1 MKRLPFYLAF
11 LAVSL
16 AAQNAGTPP
25 AERLV
30 ILKYAEPEAISSLLG
45 IFGAMVSP
53 NSQMHALAVRADP
66 NKWPAIEDAIRRLD
80 VPASLPRNVEIT
92 VYFLVAGKDLA
103 QGTPL
108 NGDVEPVVTQ
118 LRRTFS
124 YADYRVLDTLML
136 RTRIGREAE
145 ASGSLAAGRAR
156 IVAADGKGPAAKPG
170 EASGSI
176 ARGAPIVT
184 QVKLRAAAVDP
195 DGKIHLDNVRAG
207 MRLPVVSDNKGSF
220 NYIDTGI
227 NTDID
232 VKDGQKVVVGK
243 SSYEG
248 PDKAVFLVLTAKLL
262 D

>member
-16 AAQNAGTPP
+16 AAQGPGTQP
-25 AERLV
+25 AERLI
-30 ILKYAEPEAISSLLG
+30 ILKYADPRVVASLLG
-45 IFGAMVSP
+45 IFGAVVSP
-53 NSQMHALAVRADP
+53 DRETHALAIRADP
-66 NKWPAIEDAIRRLD
+66 SKWPAIEDAIQRLD
-80 VPASLPRNVEIT
+80 VPAAVPRNVEIS

-103 QGTPL
+103 QGGPL
-108 NGDVEPVVTQ
+108 NGDVEPVVAQ

-124 YADYRVLDTLML
+124 YAEYRVLDTLML
-136 RTRIGREAE
+136 RTRVGQVAE
-145 ASGSLAAGRAR
+145 ASGSLAAGRSRVMGAE
-156 IVAADGKGPAAKPG
+156 AKSPAARPG
-170 EASGSI
+170 EASVSVV
-176 ARGAPIVT
+176 RGAPIVT
-184 QVKLRAAAVDP
+184 QVKLRAASVDP

-207 MRLPVVSDNKGSF
+207 MRLPVASDNKGSF

-232 VKDGQKVVVGK
+232 VKDGQKVVIGK

-248 PDKAVFLVLTAKLL
+248 PDRAVFLVLTAKLL